1 MKHQVLSPGMEHGEE
16 ANFGAEMFG
25 VGGNGAQGVRSGPK
39 ENVVHHFLVLVSDG
53 GNLFRESKDD
63 MEILGVEEFGL
74 TILDP
79 LGPCQGLAFWAMA
92 VAAGV
97 VGYALVLALIALFQ
111 VAAEGGGPAQ
121 FDGTHDAALGRGER
135 SRMLF
140 TIGFAITTQHVGDF
154 QPGDVPWAGAQK
166 Y

>member
-1 MKHQVLSPGMEHGEE
+1 
-16 ANFGAEMFG
+16 
-25 VGGNGAQGVRSGPK
+25 
-39 ENVVHHFLVLVSDG
+39 
-53 GNLFRESKDD
+53 
-63 MEILGVEEFGL
+63 MEILGVEELGL

-97 VGYALVLALIALFQ
+97 VGNALVLALIALFQ
-111 VAAEGGGPAQ
+111 VAAEAGGPTQ

-135 SRMLF
+135 SCMLF

-154 QPGDVPWAGAQK
+154 QPGTVHGPEGTQK